1 MHSPFATIA
10 PAPPDPIIGLTEAFN
25 KDASPAKVNLGVGV
39 YQDAAGKV
47 PVLEVVRQAAARWQ
61 AAETTKSYLPI
72 DGLPAYNRE
81 VQRLLFG
88 QDAQVIAE
96 GRAVTV
102 QGLGGTGSLKI
113 GADFLRRFLPAAEV
127 WISNPSWENHQMLF
141 EAAGFKV
148 NSYPYYDAQTRGLD
162 FNNLLATL
170 QGLPAGSIVVLHAC
184 CHNPTGVDLSNEQW
198 RLVIDAVRESGLVP
212 FIDFAYQGFGQS
224 IDADAFAVRAFAEA
238 GIPCVIANSFSKSFA
253 LYRERVG
260 ALTVTTTSAEEA
272 GRVLS
277 QLKRVIR
284 TNYSNPASHG
294 AQLVA
299 LTLADPALRGQW
311 EAELAQMR
319 ARILQMREKFV
330 AGLLAQGVEQDFSFI
345 KDQRGMFSY
354 SGLTPAQVQALRD
367 QYSLYIVGSGRICL
381 AAINDQ
387 NIGYVC
393 DAIADVLERAGQA
406 EGGGER

>member
-1 MHSPFATIA
+1 MQSPFANIA
-10 PAPPDPIIGLTEAFN
+10 QAPPDPIIGLTEAFN
-25 KDASPAKVNLGVGV
+25 KDTNPAKINLGVGV

-61 AAETTKSYLPI
+61 ETETTKSYLPI
-72 DGLPAYNRE
+72 DGLPAYNQQ

-88 QDAQVIAE
+88 ADAQVIAE

-148 NSYPYYDAQTRGLD
+148 NWYPYYDAETRGLD
-162 FNNLLATL
+162 FNNLLETL
-170 QGLPAGSIVVLHAC
+170 QSLPVGSIVVLHAC

-198 RLVIDAVRESGLVP
+198 RLVIDAVRERGLVP

-224 IDADAFAVRAFAEA
+224 IEADAFAVRAFVEA

-260 ALTVTTTSAEEA
+260 ALTITTTSAAEA

-299 LTLADPALRGQW
+299 LTLADPVLRGQW

-319 ARILQMREKFV
+319 ERIFEMREKFV

-345 KDQRGMFSY
+345 KEQRGMFSY
-354 SGLTPAQVQALRD
+354 SGLTPAQVQVLRD
-367 QYSLYIVGSGRICL
+367 QYSLYIVGTGRICL
-381 AAINDQ
+381 AAINDK
-387 NIGYVC
+387 NIGYIC
-393 DAIADVLERAGQA
+393 NAIADVL
-406 EGGGER
+406 